1 MEVCPS
7 GKQLAQLWKITMLL
21 VAKLTI
27 SMAMFNSSGKL
38 PEGNTP
44 KQGDVYYLVVMRER
58 FGAFG
63 VPIFLIY
70 TLFNGVPFGA
80 TN

>member
-1 MEVCPS
+1 
-7 GKQLAQLWKITMLL
+7 MLL
-21 VAKLTI
+21 KGNLTI

-44 KQGDVYYLVVMRER
+44 KQGGVYYPVIMRER

-70 TLFNGVPFGA
+70 SLFNGEPFGA